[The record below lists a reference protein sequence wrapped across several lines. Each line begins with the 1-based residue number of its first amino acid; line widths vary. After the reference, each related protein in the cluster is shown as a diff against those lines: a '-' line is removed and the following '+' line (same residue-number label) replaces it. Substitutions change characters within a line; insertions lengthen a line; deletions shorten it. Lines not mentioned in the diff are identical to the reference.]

1 MIQLAQVNL
10 DRVLTELTAIFAQYE
25 AALMNNDL
33 ETLDQLFW
41 TSALTVRFGTAEN
54 LYGIDAIRA
63 FRQVRNVRTL
73 KRVLT
78 QTQIVTYGEDFATT
92 TTEFIRSDQMLG
104 RQSQTWVRF
113 NEGWRVVSAHISL
126 NQNDS
131 YITMHCD

>member
-1 MIQLAQVNL
+1 
-10 DRVLTELTAIFAQYE
+10 VLTELTAIFAQYE